1 MSWDE
6 SLHYAHQLT
15 GVHPWTG
22 YMIEVVAHQWTL
34 KEAQH
39 EMQVAREFTHERT
52 KQRITHLN
60 TLAMVPAAKARLAM
74 PQRSPLGQGMT
85 RRADQYFI
93 IQQQFGEMNLE
104 ESA

>member
-6 SLHYAHQLT
+6 SLQYAHQLM

-22 YMIEVVAHQWTL
+22 YMIEVVAYQWTL

-52 KQRITHLN
+52 KQRITHFECLGYGASCEGPIGH
-60 TLAMVPAAKARLAM
+60 TPGIAPRARHDET
-74 PQRSPLGQGMT
+74 G
-85 RRADQYFI
+85 
-93 IQQQFGEMNLE
+93 
-104 ESA
+104 